1 MSGLTLT
8 LKYPVSVNA
17 YWLAS
22 GKRRYISKR
31 GVEFKKSVAEIYLA
45 SGHKGFGSAP
55 VELNVVLFPRDNRLM
70 DIDNMLKCL
79 GDSLQ
84 DAGVFDD
91 DQQVWKI
98 TIERGAKIK
107 GGGCEV
113 TITNYDRNT
122 NNF

>member
-1 MSGLTLT
+1 MSVITLT
-8 LKYPVSVNA
+8 LPYPVSVNA

-31 GVEFKKSVAEIYLA
+31 GVEFKRCVKEIWEA
-45 SGHKGFGSAP
+45 SNHQGFGSAK
-55 VELNVVLFPRDNRLM
+55 VEFNVLLFPRDNRLM

-84 DAGVFDD
+84 DAGAFDD

-98 TIERGAKIK
+98 TIERGEKIK
-107 GGGCEV
+107 GGGCQV
-113 TITNYDRNT
+113 TISEYPNVPI
-122 NNF
+122 F

>member
-1 MSGLTLT
+1 MSVITLT
-8 LKYPVSVNA
+8 LPYPVSVNA

-31 GVEFKKSVAEIYLA
+31 GVEFKRCVKEIWEA
-45 SGHKGFGSAP
+45 SNHQGFGSAK
-55 VELNVVLFPRDNRLM
+55 VEFNVLLFPRDNRLM

-84 DAGVFDD
+84 DAGAFDD

-98 TIERGAKIK
+98 TIERGNKIK
-107 GGGCEV
+107 GGGCQV
-113 TITNYDRNT
+113 TISEYPNVPI
-122 NNF
+122 F

>member
-1 MSGLTLT
+1 VSVITLT
-8 LKYPVSVNA
+8 LPYPVSVNA

-31 GVEFKKSVAEIYLA
+31 GVEFKRCVKEIWEA
-45 SGHKGFGSAP
+45 SNHQGFGSLK
-55 VELNVVLFPRDNRLM
+55 VEFNVLLFPRDNRLM

-84 DAGVFDD
+84 DAGAFDD

-98 TIERGAKIK
+98 TIERGEKIK
-107 GGGCEV
+107 GGGCQV
-113 TITNYDRNT
+113 TISEYPNVPI
-122 NNF
+122 F

>member
-8 LKYPVSVNA
+8 LNYPVSVNA

-31 GVEFKKSVAEIYLA
+31 GVAFKKHVAEMYA
-45 SGHKGFGSAP
+45 QSNHKGFGDKP
-55 VELNVVLFPRDNRLM
+55 VELNVLLFPRDNRLM

-98 TIERGAKIK
+98 TIERGQKIK
-107 GGGCEV
+107 GGGCQV
-113 TITNYDRNT
+113 TITEY
-122 NNF
+122 FHAA

>member
-1 MSGLTLT
+1 MLVITLT
-8 LKYPVSVNA
+8 LPYPVSVNA

-31 GVEFKKSVAEIYLA
+31 GVEFKRCVKEIWEA
-45 SGHKGFGSAP
+45 SNHQGFGSSK
-55 VELNVVLFPRDNRLM
+55 VEFNVLLFPRDNRLM

-84 DAGVFDD
+84 DAGAFDD

-98 TIERGAKIK
+98 TIERGEKIK
-107 GGGCEV
+107 GGGCQV
-113 TITNYDRNT
+113 TISEYQNVPI
-122 NNF
+122 F

>member
-1 MSGLTLT
+1 VSVITLT
-8 LKYPVSVNA
+8 LPYPVSVNA

-31 GVEFKKSVAEIYLA
+31 GVEFKKCVKEIWEA
-45 SGHKGFGSAP
+45 SNHQGFGSAK
-55 VELNVVLFPRDNRLM
+55 VEFNVLLFPRDNRLM

-84 DAGVFDD
+84 DAGAFED

-98 TIERGAKIK
+98 TIERGEKIK
-107 GGGCEV
+107 GGGCQV
-113 TITNYDRNT
+113 TISEYPNVPI
-122 NNF
+122 F

>member
-1 MSGLTLT
+1 MLVITLT
-8 LKYPVSVNA
+8 LPYPVSVNA

-31 GVEFKKSVAEIYLA
+31 GVEFKRCVKEIWEA
-45 SGHKGFGSAP
+45 SNHQGFGSSK
-55 VELNVVLFPRDNRLM
+55 VEFNVLLFPRDNRLM

-84 DAGVFDD
+84 DAGAFDD

-98 TIERGAKIK
+98 TIERGKKIK
-107 GGGCEV
+107 GGGCQV
-113 TITNYDRNT
+113 TIQEYPKK
-122 NNF
+122 

>member
-1 MSGLTLT
+1 MIT
-8 LKYPVSVNA
+8 LKLPYPVSVNA

-31 GVEFKKSVAEIYLA
+31 GVEFKARVKEIWEA
-45 SGHKGFGSAP
+45 SGHEGFGDAKVQLE
-55 VELNVVLFPRDNRLM
+55 VELYPRDSRLM

-84 DAGVFDD
+84 DAGAFTD

-98 TIERGAKIK
+98 TVERKEKIK
-107 GGGCEV
+107 NGGCQV
-113 TITNYDRNT
+113 TISHYLG
-122 NNF
+122 